1 MKDIDRFITLI
12 ANLEPVEFM
21 GLARVLKVK
30 LFKDE
35 ETREPRVFEDV
46 FEEVLEKFTKCDRTR
61 KREILKL
68 IKAAAKRAPGEKKN
82 AGNT

>member
-35 ETREPRVFEDV
+35 ETREPRAFEDV
-46 FEEVLEKFTKCDRTR
+46 FEEVLERFTKCDRTR

-68 IKAAAKRAPGEKKN
+68 IKAAAKRVPGEKKN

>member
-12 ANLEPVEFM
+12 ADLEPVEFM

-35 ETREPRVFEDV
+35 ETREPRE
-46 FEEVLEKFTKCDRTR
+46 FEEVFGETLERFTKCNRTR

-68 IKAAAKRAPGEKKN
+68 IKTAAKRAPGEKKN

>member
-1 MKDIDRFITLI
+1 MTEIDRFITLI

-30 LFKDE
+30 LFKDG
-35 ETREPRVFEDV
+35 ETPEPRE
-46 FEEVLEKFTKCDRTR
+46 FEEVFAETLERFTKCNRAR
-61 KREILKL
+61 KREILTL
-68 IKAAAKRAPGEKKN
+68 VKAAVKRTSGDKKD